1 MKQPLFQRTPE
12 TIQKK
17 RTHLHV
23 RGRQPDCGT
32 RNRRDTGRRAEP
44 GSQTPDPTCHKMALV
59 HVPGADCCGN
69 LCAGRTHLG
78 GPGGRIRPKIQGK
91 PNRKSPARLPSSTSL
106 EVWAAPSGRESL
118 RTSGG
123 GRNASPRPFLK
134 AFLTARGPP
143 TPPKRLVSRT
153 PQKGANLHSDQHA
166 NKCQDM
172 LPESATQN
180 PSKRLQNPQNA
191 TACSTFFGNSHRAL
205 SRTFNRW
212 FALCGFCNRF
222 PGHVSALSGS
232 IVKHC
237 FAFGRFAVGPG
248 LSGLSG
254 CQPTDDF
261 SVFQKRTGI
270 EQLDWVP
277 ESNLAGVF
285 VHHDMALELV
295 CGG

>member
-1 MKQPLFQRTPE
+1 LWKFM
-12 TIQKK
+12 
-17 RTHLHV
+17 
-23 RGRQPDCGT
+23 C
-32 RNRRDTGRRAEP
+32 
-44 GSQTPDPTCHKMALV
+44 
-59 HVPGADCCGN
+59 GADPSGGSWGSDSAEN
-69 LCAGRTHLG
+69 PRKTEPEIPGQTAFKYQFGGLG
-78 GPGGRIRPKIQGK
+78 GTERPGKSSNIWGGR
-91 PNRKSPARLPSSTSL
+91 S
-106 EVWAAPSGRESL
+106 
-118 RTSGG
+118 
-123 GRNASPRPFLK
+123 ASPRPFLK